1 MIGMV
6 VGERQIS
13 DVGRDVA
20 DRGELREQRAQI
32 MVPRGWTIRKQGVI
46 IFTVAISLDFKP

>member
-1 MIGMV
+1 V
-6 VGERQIS
+6 KVFSFWGETPSLKALSEIS
-13 DVGRDVA
+13 PVS
-20 DRGELREQRAQI
+20 QI